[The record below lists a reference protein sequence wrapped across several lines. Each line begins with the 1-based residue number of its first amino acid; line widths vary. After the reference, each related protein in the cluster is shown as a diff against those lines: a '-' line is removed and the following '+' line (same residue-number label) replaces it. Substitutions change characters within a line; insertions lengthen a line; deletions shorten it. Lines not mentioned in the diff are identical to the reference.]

1 MKLLE
6 FEEKSK
12 IVLMYSTLDGILEIL
27 DFEHVQYSESSLL
40 EIENAQIQNWNI
52 SVPYSKS

>member
-27 DFEHVQYSESSLL
+27 DFEHVQYSKSSLL

-52 SVPYSKS
+52 GVPYSKS

>member
-12 IVLMYSTLDGILEIL
+12 IVLMYSTLDGILESF
-27 DFEHVQYSESSLL
+27 DFEHIQYLESSLS
-40 EIENAQIQNWNI
+40 EIENAQIRNWNI
-52 SVPYSKS
+52 GVPYSKS

>member
-12 IVLMYSTLDGILEIL
+12 IVLMYSTSNGILESFH
-27 DFEHVQYSESSLL
+27 FEHIQYSKSSLL

-52 SVPYSKS
+52 GVPYSKS

>member
-12 IVLMYSTLDGILEIL
+12 IVLMYSTLDGILESF
-27 DFEHVQYSESSLL
+27 DFEHVQYSESSLS
-40 EIENAQIQNWNI
+40 EIENAQIWNWNI